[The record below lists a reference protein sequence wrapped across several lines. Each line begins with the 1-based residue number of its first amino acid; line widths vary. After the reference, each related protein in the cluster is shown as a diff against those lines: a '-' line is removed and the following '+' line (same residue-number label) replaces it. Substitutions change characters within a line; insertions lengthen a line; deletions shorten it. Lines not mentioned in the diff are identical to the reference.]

1 MFKCD
6 ADVNNFC
13 KNEKKLHKK
22 MKALKNHNA
31 ILFRLDNKF
40 RSHRDLNHIKKMEK
54 SGYDYSSSDD
64 GSVYGK
70 SNSRYSFILCLR
82 Y

>member
-40 RSHRDLNHIKKMEK
+40 SSHRDPKNIKKMEK
-54 SGYDYSSSDD
+54 AGYDSSIRDD
-64 GSVYGK
+64 SSVYGN